1 MEKLPLRF
9 DFETAPILKKL
20 ISAHRELA
28 HLNGICDSLPNQAVL
43 VHTLAL
49 QEAKDSSEIENIIT
63 THADIYTAVAQP
75 EFKEIKPATK
85 EVLYYV
91 DAIMKGLH
99 LYKKKGV
106 LTLSCIEEIQ
116 SAIERNNAGIR
127 KLPGTALVNDR
138 TNEVVYEPPQ
148 PNEIPDL
155 LGNFLEIFN
164 NDSSWSID
172 PLVKMSVLHYQFESI
187 HPFYDGNGRTGRIL
201 NILYLIHEG
210 LLNHPVL
217 YLSRYINANKGLYY
231 KYLQSLRDPDS
242 DEAWEEYILFMLD
255 GVVRTSQSTSRT
267 VVALREEMSEYKHRI
282 RERHPSIYSQ
292 DLLNT
297 IFSYPYTRIKI
308 LQDRLGVSYLT
319 ARKYLDA
326 LTEDKL
332 LEKKRIGRD
341 SFYVN
346 VSMMNILTG
355 SDEGA
360 LKGDSFI
367 QNDTFL

>member
-1 MEKLPLRF
+1 MERLPLQF
-9 DFETAPILKKL
+9 SFETAPILKKL
-20 ISAHRELA
+20 INAHKELA
-28 HLNGICDSLPNQAVL
+28 HLNGICESLPNQVVL

-63 THADIYTAVAQP
+63 THADIYTAVANP

-85 EVLYYV
+85 EVLFYV
-91 DAIMKGLH
+91 DAIMKGLY

-106 LTLSCIEEIQ
+106 LTLNCIEEIQ
-116 SAIERNNAGIR
+116 SAIERNKAGIR

-138 TNEVVYEPPQ
+138 TNEIVYEPPQ
-148 PNEIPDL
+148 PNEIQDL

-172 PLVKMSVLHYQFESI
+172 PLVKMAVLHYQFESI

-210 LLNHPVL
+210 LLNYPIL
-217 YLSRYINANKGLYY
+217 YLSRYINANKSLYY
-231 KYLQSLRDPDS
+231 KYLQSLRDVS
-242 DEAWEEYILFMLD
+242 SNEVWEEYILFMLD
-255 GVVRTSQSTSRT
+255 GVVKTAQSTSKT
-267 VVALREEMSEYKHRI
+267 VIALREKMNEYKHRI
-282 RERHPSIYSQ
+282 RDRHPSIYSQ

-308 LQDRLGVSYLT
+308 LQERLSVSYLT
-319 ARKYLDA
+319 ARKYLDV

-332 LEKKRIGRD
+332 LEKIRIGRD

-346 VSMMNILTG
+346 VSMVDILMG
-355 SDEGA
+355 SDDET
-360 LKGDSFI
+360 LKRDS
-367 QNDTFL
+367 

>member
-20 ISAHRELA
+20 ISAHKELA
-28 HLNGICDSLPNQAVL
+28 HLNGICESLPNQAVL
-43 VHTLAL
+43 VHTLVL

-75 EFKEIKPATK
+75 EFKEIKPAIK
-85 EVLYYV
+85 EVLHYV

-99 LYKKKGV
+99 LYNKKGA
-106 LTLSCIEEIQ
+106 LSLSCIEEIQ

-138 TNEVVYEPPQ
+138 TNEVIYEPPQ
-148 PNEIPDL
+148 PNELPVL
-155 LGNFLEIFN
+155 LDNFLEIFN
-164 NDSSWSID
+164 DDSSWNID
-172 PLVKMSVLHYQFESI
+172 PLVKMAVLHYQFESI

-210 LLNHPVL
+210 LLNYPVL
-217 YLSRYINANKGLYY
+217 YLSRYINVNKGLYY
-231 KYLQSLRDPDS
+231 KYLQSLKNVDS
-242 DEAWEEYILFMLD
+242 NDTWEEYILFMLD
-255 GVVRTSQSTSRT
+255 GVIRTSQSTCMT
-267 VVALREEMSEYKHRI
+267 VIALREEMNEYKHRI

-308 LQDRLGVSYLT
+308 LQERLGVSYLT
-319 ARKYLDA
+319 ARKYLDV

-332 LEKKRIGRD
+332 LEKIRKGRD
-341 SFYVN
+341 CFYVN
-346 VSMMNILTG
+346 VSMMDILTG
-355 SDEGA
+355 SDDGI
-360 LKGDSFI
+360 LKA
-367 QNDTFL
+367 NP